1 MINPNKKPEL
11 LAPAGDMNCLIAA
24 DRFGA
29 DAVYIGGPLL
39 QLRAEKSAFS
49 EENIDSAVKLLH
61 SKNKKLYVTVNSFTK
76 NSEIEPLKSY
86 ARTLYGLGVDAV
98 IVSDIG
104 AVRTIKQAAPN
115 LEVHISTQA
124 NCCNYASALAYH
136 EMGASRIV
144 IAREMTIDEI
154 AEMHAKIPEELE
166 LEAFVHGAMCM
177 AYSGRCLISSYM
189 NGRSGNRGE
198 CTQPCRWE
206 YYLVERNRP
215 NEYMKLEEYPDHS
228 ALLSS
233 HDMKAI
239 GFLDKLADAGID
251 SFKIEGRMKTEYY
264 VSHVVN
270 AYRRAIDKSA
280 PLELLEEE
288 LGAISHRPY
297 NSGFYFGE
305 LVHNHKNDG
314 LYHWDCTFAGVALD
328 DCKDGKLL
336 IQQRNF
342 FKLGDT
348 VEVLSPDSFGMKFT
362 ATKIVN
368 ENGEE
373 CESACHPQEIL
384 TLDCDA
390 PVKKGD
396 ILRIRTAKQEI
407 ITNI

>member
-1 MINPNKKPEL
+1 MKKPEL
-11 LAPAGDMNCLIAA
+11 LAPAGDMNCLKAA
-24 DRFGA
+24 ARFGA

-49 EENIDSAVKLLH
+49 EENIEIAGKYLH
-61 SKNKKLYVTVNSFTK
+61 NLGKKLYVTVNSFTK
-76 NSEIEPLKSY
+76 NSEIEPLKEY
-86 ARTLYGLGVDAV
+86 AKALYTLGVDAV
-98 IVSDIG
+98 IVADLG
-104 AVRTIKQAAPN
+104 ALRAIKQAEPR

-124 NCCNYASALAYH
+124 NCCNYSSALAYY
-136 EMGASRIV
+136 ELGASRIV
-144 IAREMTIDEI
+144 VAREMTINEI
-154 AEMHAKIPEELE
+154 AEMHEKIPSDLE
-166 LEAFVHGAMCM
+166 IEAFVHGAMCM

-215 NEYMKLEEYPDHS
+215 NEYLKVEEYNDHS

-239 GFLDKLADAGID
+239 GFLDELSAAGVD

-270 AYRRAIDKSA
+270 AYRRAIDKTA
-280 PLELLEEE
+280 PIEVLEDE
-288 LGAISHRPY
+288 LNAISHRPY
-297 NSGFYFGE
+297 NSGFYYSN
-305 LVHNHKNDG
+305 LVHDHKNDG

-328 DCKDGKLL
+328 DCKNGKLK

-348 VEVLSPDSFGMKFT
+348 IEVLSPDSIGMNFACT
-362 ATKIVN
+362 EIIN
-368 ENGEE
+368 EYGES
-373 CESACHPQEIL
+373 CESACHPLEIL
-384 TLDCDA
+384 TLSCDA
-390 PVKKGD
+390 DVKCGD
-396 ILRIRTAKQEI
+396 ILRVRTEKEKI
-407 ITNI
+407 VTDI

>member
-1 MINPNKKPEL
+1 MKKPEL
-11 LAPAGDMNCLIAA
+11 LAPAGDINCLKAA
-24 DRFGA
+24 ARFGA

-39 QLRAEKSAFS
+39 QLRAEKSAFT
-49 EENIDSAVKLLH
+49 EEEIDFSAKHLH
-61 SKNKKLYVTVNSFTK
+61 SMGKKLYVTVNSFTK
-76 NSEIEPLKSY
+76 NDEIEPLKAY
-86 ARTLYGLGVDAV
+86 AKSLYSLGVDAV
-98 IVSDIG
+98 IVADLG
-104 AVRTIKQAAPN
+104 ALRAIKQAEPR

-124 NCCNYASALAYH
+124 NCCNYSAAMAYY

-144 IAREMTIDEI
+144 VAREMTIDEI
-154 AEMHAKIPEELE
+154 AEMHSKIPNDLE
-166 LEAFVHGAMCM
+166 IEAFVHGAMCM

-215 NEYMKLEEYPDHS
+215 NEYLKLEEYQDHS

-239 GFLDKLADAGID
+239 GFLDKLQAAGVD

-280 PLELLEEE
+280 PLELLEDE
-288 LGAISHRPY
+288 LNAISHRPY
-297 NSGFYFGE
+297 NSGFYFGN
-305 LVHNHKNDG
+305 LVHDHKNDG
-314 LYHWDCTFAGVALD
+314 LYHWDCTFAGVALS
-328 DCKDGKLL
+328 DCTDGKLR

-348 VEVLSPDSFGMKFT
+348 IEVLSPDSFGMSFT
-362 ATKIVN
+362 CTKIIN

-373 CESACHPQEIL
+373 CETACHPQEYL
-384 TLDCDA
+384 TLDCTA
-390 PVKKGD
+390 NVKEGD
-396 ILRIRTAKQEI
+396 ILRVRTQKERI
-407 ITNI
+407 ITDI

>member
-1 MINPNKKPEL
+1 MNKPTKKPEL
-11 LAPAGDMNCLIAA
+11 LAPAGDMNCLLAA

-49 EENIDSAVKLLH
+49 EEEIDTAAKYLH
-61 SKNKKLYVTVNSFTK
+61 KKGKKLYVTVNSFMK
-76 NSEIEPLKSY
+76 NREIEPLKAY
-86 ARTLYGLGVDAV
+86 ARNLYALGVDAV
-98 IVSDIG
+98 IVSDLG
-104 AVRTIKQAAPN
+104 AVRTIKQAEPR

-124 NCCNYASALAYH
+124 NCCNYASALAYY

-144 IAREMTIDEI
+144 VAREMTIEEI
-154 AEMHAKIPEELE
+154 AEMHSQIPDDLE
-166 LEAFVHGAMCM
+166 IEAFVHGAMCM

-215 NEYMKLEEYPDHS
+215 NEYMKLEEYQDHS

-239 GFLDKLADAGID
+239 GFLDKLANAGVD

-270 AYRRAIDKSA
+270 AYRRAIDNSA
-280 PLELLEEE
+280 PLELLEDE
-288 LGAISHRPY
+288 LNAISHRPY
-297 NSGFYFGE
+297 NSGFYFGN
-305 LVHNHKNDG
+305 LVFDHKNDG
-314 LYHWDCTFAGVALD
+314 LYHWDCTFAGVALE
-328 DCKDGKLL
+328 DCTDGKLK
-336 IQQRNF
+336 IQQRNY

-348 VEVLSPDSFGMKFT
+348 IEVLSPESFGMNFT

-368 ENGEE
+368 EAGEE

-384 TLDCDA
+384 TLDCTA

-396 ILRIRTAKQEI
+396 ILRVRTEKKAI
-407 ITNI
+407 ITDI

>member
-1 MINPNKKPEL
+1 MKKPEL
-11 LAPAGDMNCLIAA
+11 LAPAGDINCLKAA
-24 DRFGA
+24 ARFGA

-49 EENIDSAVKLLH
+49 EEDIDFACKHLH
-61 SKNKKLYVTVNSFTK
+61 ALNKKLYVTVNSFTK
-76 NSEIEPLKSY
+76 NNEIEPLKEY
-86 ARTLYGLGVDAV
+86 ARTLYSLGVDAV
-98 IVSDIG
+98 IVADLG
-104 AVRTIKQAAPN
+104 ALRTIKQAEPR

-124 NCCNYASALAYH
+124 NCCNYASAMAYY

-144 IAREMTIDEI
+144 VAREMTIDEI
-154 AEMHAKIPEELE
+154 AEMHAMIPEDLE
-166 LEAFVHGAMCM
+166 IEAFVHGAMCM

-215 NEYMKLEEYPDHS
+215 NEYLKVEEYDDHS

-239 GFLDKLADAGID
+239 GFLDKLSAAGVD

-270 AYRRAIDKSA
+270 AYRHAIDKTA
-280 PLELLEEE
+280 PMELLEDE
-288 LGAISHRPY
+288 LNAISHRPY
-297 NSGFYFGE
+297 NSGFYFGN
-305 LVHNHKNDG
+305 LVHDHKNDG
-314 LYHWDCTFAGVALD
+314 LYHWDCTFAGVALED
-328 DCKDGKLL
+328 QVNGKLK

-342 FKLGDT
+342 FKTGDT
-348 VEVLSPDSFGMKFT
+348 LEVLSPDSIGMKFPCT
-362 ATKIVN
+362 NIYN
-368 ENGEE
+368 EKNEL
-373 CESACHPQEIL
+373 CETACHPQEIL

-390 PVKKGD
+390 PVKQGD
-396 ILRIRTAKQEI
+396 ILRVRTQKEKI

>member
-1 MINPNKKPEL
+1 MKKPEL
-11 LAPAGDMNCLIAA
+11 LAPAGDMNCLKTAA
-24 DRFGA
+24 RFGA

-49 EENIDSAVKLLH
+49 HEDIDYASKYLH
-61 SKNKKLYVTVNSFTK
+61 ALDKKLYVTVNSFTK
-76 NSEIEPLKSY
+76 NSEIEPLKEY
-86 ARTLYGLGVDAV
+86 ARTLYALGVDAA
-98 IVSDIG
+98 IVADLG
-104 AVRTIKQAAPN
+104 ALRTIKQAEPR

-124 NCCNYASALAYH
+124 NCCNYASAMAYY
-136 EMGASRIV
+136 ELGASRIV
-144 IAREMTIDEI
+144 VAREMTIDEI
-154 AEMHAKIPEELE
+154 AEMHSKIPEDLE
-166 LEAFVHGAMCM
+166 IEAFVHGAMCM

-215 NEYMKLEEYPDHS
+215 NEYLKVEEYDDHS

-239 GFLDKLADAGID
+239 SFLDKLSAAGVD

-270 AYRRAIDKSA
+270 AYRHAIDKTA
-280 PLELLEEE
+280 PIELLEDE
-288 LGAISHRPY
+288 LNAISHRPY
-297 NSGFYFGE
+297 NSGFYFGN
-305 LVHNHKNDG
+305 LVHEHKNDG
-314 LYHWDCTFAGVALD
+314 LYHWDCTFAGVALE
-328 DCKDGKLL
+328 DCIDGKLK

-342 FKLGDT
+342 FKSGDKL
-348 VEVLSPDSFGMKFT
+348 EILSPESIGMSFT
-362 ATKIVN
+362 CTNIYN
-368 ENGEE
+368 EKNEL
-373 CESACHPQEIL
+373 CETACHPQEIL

-390 PVKKGD
+390 PVKQGD
-396 ILRIRTAKQEI
+396 ILRVRTQKEKI

>member
-1 MINPNKKPEL
+1 MKLPEL
-11 LAPAGDMNCLIAA
+11 LAPAGDMNCLKAA
-24 DRFGA
+24 ARFGA

-49 EENIDSAVKLLH
+49 EEEIDTTAKYLH
-61 SKNKKLYVTVNSFTK
+61 ASDKKLYVTVNSFTK
-76 NSEIEPLKSY
+76 NCEIEPLKEY
-86 ARTLYGLGVDAV
+86 ARTLYALGVDAV
-98 IVSDIG
+98 IVADLG
-104 AVRTIKQAAPN
+104 ALRAIKQAEPR

-124 NCCNYASALAYH
+124 NCCNYSAAMAYY

-144 IAREMTIDEI
+144 VAREMTIDEI
-154 AEMHAKIPEELE
+154 AEMHAKIPDDLE
-166 LEAFVHGAMCM
+166 IEAFVHGAMCM

-215 NEYMKLEEYPDHS
+215 NEYLKLEEYQDHS

-239 GFLDKLADAGID
+239 SFLDKLAEAGVD

-280 PLELLEEE
+280 PLELLDDE
-288 LGAISHRPY
+288 LNAISHRPY
-297 NSGFYFGE
+297 DSGFYFGN
-305 LVHNHKNDG
+305 LVHGHKNDG
-314 LYHWDCTFAGVALD
+314 LYHWDCTFAGIALS
-328 DCKDGKLL
+328 DCENGKLK

-348 VEVLSPDSFGMKFT
+348 IEVLSPDSFGISFPC
-362 ATKIVN
+362 TKIVN
-368 ENGEE
+368 ESGEE
-373 CESACHPQEIL
+373 CETACHPLEYL
-384 TLDCDA
+384 TLDCSA
-390 PVKKGD
+390 NVKEGD
-396 ILRIRTAKQEI
+396 ILRIRTQKQEI
-407 ITNI
+407 ITDINK

>member
-1 MINPNKKPEL
+1 MKKPEL
-11 LAPAGDMNCLIAA
+11 LAPAGDMNCLKAA
-24 DRFGA
+24 ARFGA

-49 EENIDSAVKLLH
+49 EEDIDTAARLLH
-61 SKNKKLYVTVNSFTK
+61 SQNKKLYVTVNSFTK
-76 NSEIEPLKSY
+76 NNEIEPLKSY
-86 ARTLYGLGVDAV
+86 ARNLYDLGVDAV

-104 AVRTIKQAAPN
+104 AVRTIKQAEPR

-124 NCCNYASALAYH
+124 NCCNYAAAMAYY

-144 IAREMTIDEI
+144 IAREMSIDEI
-154 AEMHAKIPEELE
+154 AEMHSQIPEDLE

-239 GFLDKLADAGID
+239 GFLDKLQAAGID
-251 SFKIEGRMKTEYY
+251 SYKIEGRMKTEYY

-280 PLELLEEE
+280 PPELLEDE
-288 LGAISHRPY
+288 LNAISHRPY

-305 LVHNHKNDG
+305 LIHNHKNDG
-314 LYHWDCTFAGVALD
+314 LYHWDCTFAGVALE
-328 DCKDGKLL
+328 DCKNGKLK
-336 IQQRNF
+336 IQQRNY

-348 VEVLSPDSFGMKFT
+348 VEVLSPDSFGKKFT

-368 ENGEE
+368 EQGEE

-384 TLDCDA
+384 TLDCDTD
-390 PVKKGD
+390 VRQGD
-396 ILRIRTAKQEI
+396 ILRIRTEKKEI

>member
-1 MINPNKKPEL
+1 MKSPEL
-11 LAPAGDMNCLIAA
+11 LAPAGDMNCLKAA
-24 DRFGA
+24 ARFGA

-49 EENIDSAVKLLH
+49 EEEIHTAANYLH
-61 SKNKKLYVTVNSFTK
+61 ALNKKLYVTVNSFTK
-76 NSEIEPLKSY
+76 NYEIEPLKAY
-86 ARTLYGLGVDAV
+86 ARTLYALGVDAV
-98 IVSDIG
+98 IVADLG
-104 AVRTIKQAAPN
+104 ALRAIKQAEPR

-124 NCCNYASALAYH
+124 NCCNYSSAMAYY
-136 EMGASRIV
+136 ELGASRIV
-144 IAREMTIDEI
+144 VAREMTIDEI
-154 AEMHAKIPEELE
+154 AEMHTKIPDELE
-166 LEAFVHGAMCM
+166 IEAFVHGAMCM

-215 NEYMKLEEYPDHS
+215 NEYLKVEEYDDHS

-239 GFLDKLADAGID
+239 SFLDKLQEAGVD

-280 PLELLEEE
+280 PLELLDDE
-288 LGAISHRPY
+288 LNAISHRPY
-297 NSGFYFGE
+297 NSGFYFGN
-305 LVHNHKNDG
+305 LVHSHKNDG
-314 LYHWDCTFAGVALD
+314 LYHWDCTFAGVALE
-328 DCKDGKLL
+328 DCKDGKLK

-348 VEVLSPDSFGMKFT
+348 IEVLSPDSFGT
-362 ATKIVN
+362 AFPCTKIVN
-368 ENGEE
+368 EKGEE
-373 CESACHPQEIL
+373 CETACHPLEFL
-384 TLDCDA
+384 TLDCTA
-390 PVKKGD
+390 NVKEGD
-396 ILRIRTAKQEI
+396 ILRIRTEKQEI
-407 ITNI
+407 ITDITK

>member
-1 MINPNKKPEL
+1 MKKPEL
-11 LAPAGDMNCLIAA
+11 LAPAGDINCLKAA
-24 DRFGA
+24 ARFGA

-49 EENIDSAVKLLH
+49 EENIEFSAKYLH
-61 SKNKKLYVTVNSFTK
+61 SLGKKLYVTVNSFTK
-76 NSEIEPLKSY
+76 NYEIEPLKEY
-86 ARTLYGLGVDAV
+86 AKALYLLGVDAV
-98 IVSDIG
+98 IVADLG
-104 AVRTIKQAAPN
+104 ALRAIKQAEPR

-124 NCCNYASALAYH
+124 NCCNYSAAMAYY
-136 EMGASRIV
+136 ELGASRIV
-144 IAREMTIDEI
+144 VAREMTIDEI
-154 AEMHAKIPEELE
+154 AEMHSKIPEDLE
-166 LEAFVHGAMCM
+166 IEAFVHGAMCM

-215 NEYMKLEEYPDHS
+215 NEYLKVEEYDDHS

-239 GFLDKLADAGID
+239 SFLDKLQTAGVD

-270 AYRRAIDKSA
+270 AYRHAIDGTA
-280 PLELLEEE
+280 PMEILEDE
-288 LGAISHRPY
+288 LNAISHRPY
-297 NSGFYFGE
+297 NSGFYFGN
-305 LVHNHKNDG
+305 LIHDHKNDG
-314 LYHWDCTFAGVALD
+314 LYHWDCTFAGVALE
-328 DCKDGKLL
+328 DCTDGILK

-348 VEVLSPDSFGMKFT
+348 IEVLSPDSIGMKFICT
-362 ATKIVN
+362 GIFN
-368 ENGEE
+368 EKGES
-373 CESACHPQEIL
+373 CETACHPQEIL
-384 TLDCDA
+384 TLACDA

-396 ILRIRTAKQEI
+396 ILRVRTEKQEI